1 MGENELGIDFWYT
14 TYEYSSICTLLLPP
28 RKAMTDFGKRCR
40 RRDEPHDRSMKQE
53 RASCSWN

>member
-28 RKAMTDFGKRCR
+28 RKAMTDFGKRC
-40 RRDEPHDRSMKQE
+40 Q
-53 RASCSWN
+53 